1 MYKRSQRR
9 VSEKSDKTDA
19 QSLESQSRQRNCHA
33 FSTLRR
39 TMVTENQTVMSGRS
53 WSAHQRGWPRNL
65 TETHHRHI
73 LCPSAKT
80 SRSRDYCWME
90 TAQYTTLASSALRY
104 FTPLIMFGHRMACK
118 PSRDHRRQARTRCS
132 PVRHLITLL
141 NKGNI

>member
-104 FTPLIMFGHRMACK
+104 FTPLIMFWASHGMQTK
-118 PSRDHRRQARTRCS
+118 SRSQKTGTNAMLSCS
-132 PVRHLITLL
+132 PPDNPPEQR
-141 NKGNI
+141 